1 MLSSYY
7 ELQGMLLEI
16 FLFCCCSF
24 RNQIG
29 LQAILDYDGAMY
41 EIVKIEL
48 MTKNMQVKIMIL
60 DLLAAA
66 CLLPPNGH
74 AYVLVKTIFNI
85 CILIYAS

>member
-1 MLSSYY
+1 ML
-7 ELQGMLLEI
+7 
-16 FLFCCCSF
+16 
-24 RNQIG
+24 QIG

-74 AYVLVKTIFNI
+74 A
-85 CILIYAS
+85 